1 MVKLCLSDDRLK
13 LNNEFHGGGRCK
25 VIFVSYLISIVDV
38 VVGVVKKR
46 ISKFRAEWLTRQDTS
61 VAD

>member
-1 MVKLCLSDDRLK
+1 MVG
-13 LNNEFHGGGRCK
+13 NA

-38 VVGVVKKR
+38 VVEVVTKM